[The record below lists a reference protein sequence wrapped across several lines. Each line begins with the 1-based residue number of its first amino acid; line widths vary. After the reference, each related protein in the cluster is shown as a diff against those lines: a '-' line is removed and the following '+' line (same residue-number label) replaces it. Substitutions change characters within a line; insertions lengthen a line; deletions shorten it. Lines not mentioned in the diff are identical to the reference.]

1 MKTKDFNKLIKN
13 HNPQTILSKYM
24 KNEIFLNNKQLDIVI
39 DKKKGTDEEGIGGIS
54 FGRTNDIRFN
64 IPQI

>member
-39 DKKKGTDEEGIGGIS
+39 DKKKGTDEEGRGGIS
-54 FGRTNDIRFN
+54 FG
-64 IPQI
+64 

>member
-1 MKTKDFNKLIKN
+1 MRLDMKTKDFNKLIKN

-39 DKKKGTDEEGIGGIS
+39 DKKKGTDEEGRGGIS
-54 FGRTNDIRFN
+54 FGRTNN
-64 IPQI
+64 I